1 LGETNL
7 SGAYMRGA
15 DLSEANLLRV
25 QNLTQEQINGIQ
37 YLPGLPPQNLPAG
50 LTLPK
55 PYDP

>member
-1 LGETNL
+1 
-7 SGAYMRGA
+7 MRGA